1 MSQTISSTGNMVFWS
16 GTTVIGVTSKETPDG
31 CRLRISISVSHRSEF
46 PPKHHHSADDPTSER
61 KTHKNPQTS
70 HHRPKN
76 TQKTT
81 NTTSQPTRETP
92 IIKNTFPIQEEYIS
106 PSPNQSKLLLTRLT
120 FQIALHSFYP
130 LTGNRNDKVLAPL
143 LAVLFLAGA
152 IEAFAD
158 GDGGDVV
165 ELVDAARNQLVSMY
179 VHGVGKGM

>member
-1 MSQTISSTGNMVFWS
+1 
-16 GTTVIGVTSKETPDG
+16 
-31 CRLRISISVSHRSEF
+31 
-46 PPKHHHSADDPTSER
+46 
-61 KTHKNPQTS
+61 
-70 HHRPKN
+70 
-76 TQKTT
+76 
-81 NTTSQPTRETP
+81 
-92 IIKNTFPIQEEYIS
+92 
-106 PSPNQSKLLLTRLT
+106 
-120 FQIALHSFYP
+120 LHSFYP